1 MIRYLVA
8 LCMVAAPVQA
18 QMSAEAFD
26 AETQGKTLFYGSDG
40 VAYGVERYLP
50 DRRVIWSFLDGRCK
64 EGVWYPEGD
73 QICFVYEAQGRPQ
86 GWVFAQREEGLA
98 ARFEGR
104 GDVVDLY
111 AAEDLGREML
121 CLGPEVGV

>member
-1 MIRYLVA
+1 MIRHLVA
-8 LCMVAAPVQA
+8 LVLAASPVCA

-26 AETQGKTLFYGSDG
+26 AATRGKTLFYGSNG
-40 VAYGVERYLP
+40 EPYGVERYLP

-64 EGVWYPEGD
+64 EGMWYPEGG
-73 QICFVYEAQGRPQ
+73 QICFVYEDQGAPQ
-86 GWVFAQREEGLA
+86 CWVFSQRAEGLA

-104 GDVVDLY
+104 GDVIDLY